1 VGRSGKEGR
10 EMSTIYAG
18 TSGWSYTTWKPRFY
32 PANLASAKFLKHYA
46 TRLNTVESNYTF
58 RSVPGEKSLAGWIEA
73 TPENFRFA
81 VKAHQSITHI
91 KRLRDVQYSLKEFV
105 ESIEPLRKAGRLG
118 PVLFQLPPNF
128 KADTARLRD
137 FLGILPRG
145 VRAAIEFRHES
156 WFIEDVFSLLRQAN
170 VALCHAESEDL
181 ETPGIHT
188 ADFSYVRLRKE
199 GYSPKT
205 RKQLVDRVAA
215 LASKGDSF
223 IYFKHEDSP
232 DGALYAEELLKAA
245 S

>member
-1 VGRSGKEGR
+1 
-10 EMSTIYAG
+10 MSTIYAG

-91 KRLRDVQYSLKEFV
+91 KRLRDVQYSLEEFV

-118 PVLFQLPPNF
+118 PILFQLPPNF
-128 KADTARLRD
+128 KADMARLRD

-181 ETPGIHT
+181 ETPDVLT
-188 ADFSYVRLRKE
+188 APFACYRLRKSA
-199 GYSPKT
+199 YSPA
-205 RKQLVDRVAA
+205 QLEGIASTLRSRAA
-215 LASKGDSF
+215 EGEVFA
-223 IYFKHEDSP
+223 YFKHEEQP
-232 DGALYAEELLKAA
+232 TGAICAVDTLRRLQHP
-245 S
+245 